1 MSMPR
6 LQPFRGLYVITD
18 VVLKPGRGH
27 LEIVQAA
34 LAGGA
39 RVIQLRDKEA
49 ADADLLEEARAIRQV
64 TRAAG
69 ALFLVNDR
77 FELARA
83 VDADGVHLG
92 QGDLPAREARRRWPE
107 AILGI
112 SVDDERTARQAK
124 PMAPTTSA
132 WAHPATQT
140 KGDAGPAIGLSR
152 SAHPRGIPPAHRC
165 HRWHRPGEHCRGG
178 AAGAEMAA
186 VILRRRLR
194 ADMECRHPRP
204 RRRVCRRAGT
214 PAGRGGVLIV
224 SPANLHGEEFL
235 PNGAG
240 SACSLATA

>member
-6 LQPFRGLYVITD
+6 LQSFRGLYVITD
-18 VVLKPGRGH
+18 VVLKPGRSH

-112 SVDDERTARQAK
+112 SVDDERTARQAEADGADYLGVG
-124 PMAPTTSA
+124 PIF
-132 WAHPATQT
+132 ATQT
-140 KGDAGPAIGLSR
+140 KGDAGPAIGLEQIGRIRAASR
-152 SAHPRGIPPAHRC
+152 LPIAAIGGIGLANIAAV
-165 HRWHRPGEHCRGG
+165 G

-186 VILRRRLR
+186 VIS
-194 ADMECRHPRP
+194 AVVCAPDMEAATRALAAEFAAGQA
-204 RRRVCRRAGT
+204 RRQA
-214 PAGRGGVLIV
+214 
-224 SPANLHGEEFL
+224 E
-235 PNGAG
+235 GA
-240 SACSLATA
+240 C